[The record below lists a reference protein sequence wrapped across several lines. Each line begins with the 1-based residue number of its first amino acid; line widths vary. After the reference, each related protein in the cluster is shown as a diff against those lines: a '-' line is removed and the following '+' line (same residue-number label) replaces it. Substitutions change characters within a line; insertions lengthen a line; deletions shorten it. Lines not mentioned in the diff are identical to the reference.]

1 MPVSFSQYR
10 GTIGMFNNI
19 FANKRCSTNS
29 ICYHRKMQSCDFGS
43 TMILFILLH
52 AFPILIGF
60 LKKIAR
66 QNMLMVHINK
76 KCLINCFYLFLSWS
90 YFYHIWLFLRLMYL
104 SGDIDKNPFPKKES
118 NIKNIYLFKDL
129 TSAYLEHISTPVLQR
144 MMTVYKY
151 LDMI

>member
-1 MPVSFSQYR
+1 MSVSLSQYR

-29 ICYHRKMQSCDFGS
+29 ICYRRKMQSCDFGS

-60 LKKIAR
+60 LKKITR

-76 KCLINCFYLFLSWS
+76 KCLINCVYLFLSWS
-90 YFYHIWLFLRLMYL
+90 YFYHIWLFLRLMHL
-104 SGDIDKNPFPKKES
+104 SGDIEKNPGPKKES
-118 NIKNIYLFKDL
+118 NIKNLFICSKIWHL
-129 TSAYLEHISTPVLQR
+129 HIWNISQL
-144 MMTVYKY
+144 
-151 LDMI
+151 